1 MSASEPRD
9 DVDPGSP
16 GERLFPSRED
26 GATHVR
32 RSPPKGHAAPE
43 ERLDEGSRL
52 PQRLAPTEGWTQE
65 QGRSDTIERLGG
77 TGPLPRPVAPIQ
89 PVAVR
94 LPAREVRFAI
104 VTPVSTSL
112 LSLAAWIVLG
122 MAVGWSVG
130 VTAVG
135 TVLIVIAGALAAW
148 SAATVEL
155 AAGPNWLEVR
165 RGLRRR
171 RVHIARLARVSLRVS
186 PAGGL
191 IVVRDRDGSEVVF
204 RPAHVLSSTEMLARV
219 QDMLTPAF
227 LQAAQRSFYSE
238 VARKEV
244 LEVDPA
250 ALALLGVAV
259 PEMRNSERDDIDDL
273 DLDDLDNG

>member
-1 MSASEPRD
+1 MSASEPRSE
-9 DVDPGSP
+9 VDPDSP
-16 GERLFPSRED
+16 GERPFASLGE
-26 GATHVR
+26 GAKHAR
-32 RSPPKGHAAPE
+32 RLPPKDQAAPE
-43 ERLDEGSRL
+43 ERLGERSRL
-52 PQRLAPTEGWTQE
+52 PHSAGPTEGWTQE
-65 QGRSDTIERLGG
+65 QGRSDPIERLAG
-77 TGPLPRPVAPIQ
+77 TGPLPRPVAPVQ
-89 PVAVR
+89 PVAAR
-94 LPAREVRFAI
+94 LPAGEVRFAL

-112 LSLAAWIVLG
+112 LCLAAWIVVG
-122 MAVGWSVG
+122 MGVGWSVG
-130 VTAVG
+130 ITAVG
-135 TVLIVIAGALAAW
+135 AVLIVVVGALAAW
-148 SAATVEL
+148 SAATVEV

-171 RVHIARLARVSLRVS
+171 RVHISRLARVSLRVS

-191 IVVRDRDGSEVVF
+191 IVVRDRDGSEVAF
-204 RPAHVLSSTEMLARV
+204 RPAHVLSSSELLVRV

-259 PEMRNSERDDIDDL
+259 PEARSSERDESGGLDGDDV
-273 DLDDLDNG
+273 DHD